1 MISKGCKSIFPIQHQ
16 EIWERY
22 KQHVQSFWTPE
33 EVSLQDDLR
42 DLKTLTEGEKHFIKQ
57 VLAFFANSEA
67 MINENLASRFYNEIL
82 IPESRLFISMQ
93 MLNESIHAEMYGLQ
107 IEAYVEDPAEKDKL
121 FSAIQSVPCINKK
134 AQWVSKWLN
143 GNQNLLTRLI
153 AFGLVEGL
161 FFAGSFCAIYYFR
174 KRGLLPGLA
183 LSNDWIA
190 RDEGM
195 HFSFSALM
203 FKTLSNKFN
212 NGTLTDGDIKS
223 LDLIPGLVSQSEFE
237 EIVREAVEFEKEF
250 VTDALPVDLIG
261 MNKEMMCM
269 YIEAVSDRIADL
281 FGWTNNAMNQAFQWV
296 QAPLEAALASL
307 LAFFLILSGIRMLQG
322 RRTIWTMLFFITAVL
337 VLFANAIII
346 SPFLPD
352 SISQL
357 TLQFRDL
364 IQSLIVTAGI
374 RGILIGVALG
384 IITLTVRIL
393 IGVER
398 PYNK

>member
-16 EIWERY
+16 EIWDRY
-22 KQHVQSFWTPE
+22 KQHVQAFWTPE

-42 DLKTLTEGEKHFIKQ
+42 DLKTLNEGEKHFIKH

-82 IPESRLFISMQ
+82 IPESRLFITMQ

-107 IEAYVEDPAEKDKL
+107 SEAYVEDPAEKDKL

-143 GNQNLLTRLI
+143 GKQNLLTRLI

-161 FFAGSFCAIYYFR
+161 FFFFFFCAIYYFR

-203 FKTLSNKFN
+203 FKTLSSKFN
-212 NGTLTDGDIKS
+212 NGTLSDEDIKS
-223 LDLIPGLVSQSEFE
+223 MDLIPNLVSQSEFE

-281 FGWTNNAMNQAFQWV
+281 FGFEHVYGTENPFDFMRALDVQNVTNFFEKRVSEYQR
-296 QAPLEAALASL
+296 PTDRSL
-307 LAFFLILSGIRMLQG
+307 SFDESF
-322 RRTIWTMLFFITAVL
+322 
-337 VLFANAIII
+337 
-346 SPFLPD
+346 
-352 SISQL
+352 
-357 TLQFRDL
+357 
-364 IQSLIVTAGI
+364 
-374 RGILIGVALG
+374 
-384 IITLTVRIL
+384 
-393 IGVER
+393 
-398 PYNK
+398 

>member
-16 EIWERY
+16 EIWDRY
-22 KQHVQSFWTPE
+22 KQHVQAFWTPE

-42 DLKTLTEGEKHFIKQ
+42 DLKTLNEGEKHFIKH

-82 IPESRLFISMQ
+82 IPESRLFITMQ

-121 FSAIQSVPCINKK
+121 FSAIQNVPCINKK

-143 GNQNLLTRLI
+143 GKQNLLTRLI

-203 FKTLSNKFN
+203 FKTLSSKFN
-212 NGTLTDGDIKS
+212 NGTLSDEDIKS
-223 LDLIPGLVSQSEFE
+223 MDLIPNLVSQSEFE

-281 FGWTNNAMNQAFQWV
+281 FG
-296 QAPLEAALASL
+296 L
-307 LAFFLILSGIRMLQG
+307 
-322 RRTIWTMLFFITAVL
+322 
-337 VLFANAIII
+337 
-346 SPFLPD
+346 
-352 SISQL
+352 
-357 TLQFRDL
+357 
-364 IQSLIVTAGI
+364 SLIHI
-374 RGILIGVALG
+374 
-384 IITLTVRIL
+384 
-393 IGVER
+393 
-398 PYNK
+398 